1 MPDNMLEPQAIV
13 GKRGLA
19 RRLLRTAVGIVY
31 NSTLYGFVIW
41 CIGCV
46 IPTPLDRAPADVNYS
61 PVFVTN
67 SITPKFGKTSVPT
80 SGITFSLAATDPNT
94 NDTLTVHLFEQ
105 DSTGALIYTGAPAT
119 LMIPVPPDSTD
130 PNLRIGSI
138 DATPCLNAPD
148 GTSFLLYAVVADRPF
163 TGNTPRAD
171 GGLTDSNHW
180 EVTCTSM

>member
-1 MPDNMLEPQAIV
+1 MPESQTIN
-13 GKRGLA
+13 GRRGLA
-19 RRLLRTAVGIVY
+19 RRLLRRGVGIVY

-46 IPTPLDRAPADVNYS
+46 IPTPLDRAPGNMNYPPS
-61 PVFVTN
+61 FVTTRV
-67 SITPKFGKTSVPT
+67 TPAFGKTSVPT
-80 SGITFSLAATDPNT
+80 SGINLSLAATDYNT
-94 NDTLTVHLFEQ
+94 DDVLTVHLFEQ
-105 DSTGALIYTGAPAT
+105 DATGALIPTGPPAT
-119 LMIPVPPDSTD
+119 LMIPAPPDPDD
-130 PNLRIGSI
+130 PNLRLGSI

-148 GTSFLLYAVVADRPF
+148 GTSFLLYAVVADRSF

>member
-1 MPDNMLEPQAIV
+1 MLKPQHIQLD
-13 GKRGLA
+13 GGLA
-19 RRLLRTAVGIVY
+19 RRLLRRAPGIVY

-46 IPTPLDRAPADVNYS
+46 IPTPLDRAPADTNYAPS
-61 PVFVTN
+61 FVTARVN
-67 SITPKFGKTSVPT
+67 PLFGKTPVPT
-80 SGITFSLAATDPNT
+80 GGINLTLYATDPNH
-94 NDTLTVHLFEQ
+94 DDVLTVHLFEQ
-105 DSTGALIYTGAPAT
+105 IATGALIPTSAPAT
-119 LMIPVPPDSTD
+119 LMIPVPADPDD

-138 DATPCLNAPD
+138 DATPCVNAPD